1 MLASGLTLSV
11 LYATG
16 CTTGGRAAPPATPAM
31 TRPQPAAVPA
41 ADEPQLAG
49 GSFTLLVQGL
59 TCPSCVRQV
68 DAQLRQLPSVREVA
82 FDVAAGTVRVT
93 YDPQRPPRA
102 SDVRE
107 AVRWGGGVVI
117 AIEQP

>member
-1 MLASGLTLSV
+1 MVTN
-11 LYATG
+11 
-16 CTTGGRAAPPATPAM
+16 APPASAS
-31 TRPQPAAVPA
+31 AS
-41 ADEPQLAG
+41 DEPLLQG
-49 GSFTLLVQGL
+49 GTFTLLVQGL

-68 DAQLRQLPSVREVA
+68 DAQLRQLPSVREVM